1 MVAVGDL
8 KAEPM
13 IERLRRHFAEIPSR
27 AAPVEPDPGD
37 PMAAASSTVAMDTEE
52 ESSQVTLTV
61 AAPHPIDRVP
71 DSLAKRRDELVRGVA
86 MEMLENRLARE
97 FDRLKIAGSPPDGKA
112 AEVVSGI
119 GWLEVSASSNPRDAD
134 RVMRS
139 LIRAWRSALAHEFHA
154 TEFAEARGDVRTSL
168 RAHFL
173 SRITDDAADLATR
186 LADSV
191 RTGRLVQFPE
201 DELNRLQADL
211 TTITRQ
217 ECEVLLKAEW
227 AVPPR
232 FFLSGRVDPSKQAS
246 VSEVVTSA
254 MGEPARKV
262 MHGAATRVWNPEAA
276 GPPGRVIRRQLDE
289 GRGFLEAELD
299 NRILVRLA
307 PIPSLG
313 GYVMVQVDA
322 GYGDQSLPP
331 GNAALGTAA
340 EILCRWHP
348 LEGWRQ
354 LELNAA
360 LAEDDVSGSF
370 SVGWNSFQWSGGTDR
385 SQIRRQLDLLAALVN
400 RPGLAAMPRPWV
412 PDAHARAWDEKV
424 RDTFTRKTRETIRL
438 QNGFDPRF
446 EFYPEGLMKTDS
458 TQVADWL
465 LPMLAGERLCVS
477 LAGDFEPEAA
487 LAAVAATFGTL
498 PERPAWEEASRFPPP
513 PLPDPG
519 VTRVVME
526 KHGSVASVTLMFPLG
541 PAGDASEELR
551 RDLLEKVLQLRVV
564 EVLREKRGDSYA
576 PRAHRRMRADH
587 GTEWLVIDVPC
598 AEESTG
604 EMSEVLRGLVRD
616 FRDRGWTRDEFQR
629 ALRPMPHVASRLAR
643 HPLAVLINLQNPAH
657 MPAARQLDPA
667 ALGAME
673 GAVRE
678 LARRALD
685 LDAAVELQVDR

>member
-1 MVAVGDL
+1 
-8 KAEPM
+8 
-13 IERLRRHFAEIPSR
+13 
-27 AAPVEPDPGD
+27 
-37 PMAAASSTVAMDTEE
+37 MAHD
-52 ESSQVTLTV
+52 
-61 AAPHPIDRVP
+61 
-71 DSLAKRRDELVRGVA
+71 
-86 MEMLENRLARE
+86 
-97 FDRLKIAGSPPDGKA
+97 
-112 AEVVSGI
+112 
-119 GWLEVSASSNPRDAD
+119 
-134 RVMRS
+134 
-139 LIRAWRSALAHEFHA
+139 FHT
-154 TEFAEARGDVRTSL
+154 TEFAEARGDVRSAL
-168 RAHFL
+168 RRNFL
-173 SRITDDAADLATR
+173 SRFTDDVSDLATR
-186 LADSV
+186 LADSM
-191 RTGRLVQFPE
+191 RTGRLVHLPE
-201 DELNRLQADL
+201 EELNRRQADL
-211 TTITRQ
+211 ATITGQ
-217 ECEVLLKAEW
+217 ECEACLKAEW

-232 FFLSGRVDPSKQAS
+232 FFLGGRVDSSKQALA
-246 VSEVVTSA
+246 SEVVTSA
-254 MGEPARKV
+254 MGEPVAKV
-262 MHGAATRVWNPEAA
+262 MHGEAARVWNPEAA

-289 GRGFLEAELD
+289 ARGFLEAELY

-340 EILCRWHP
+340 EMLCRWHP

-354 LELNAA
+354 LELDAA
-360 LAEDDVSGSF
+360 LADEDVSGSL
-370 SVGWNSFQWSGGTDR
+370 SVGWNSFQWSGSTDR
-385 SQIRRQLDLLAALVN
+385 SQLRRQLDLLVGLVS

-458 TQVADWL
+458 TQVAEWL

-487 LAAVAATFGTL
+487 LAAVAATFGAL
-498 PERPAWEEASRFPPP
+498 PGRPVWEETGSFPPP

-519 VTRVVME
+519 VTRVVLE
-526 KHGSVASVTLMFPLG
+526 KHGTVASVTLMFSLG
-541 PAGDASEELR
+541 PAGDAAETLR
-551 RDLLEKVLQLRVV
+551 RDLLEQALQLRVV
-564 EVLREKRGDSYA
+564 EVMREKRGDSYA
-576 PRAHRRMRADH
+576 PRVDRRMRADH

-598 AEESTG
+598 AEGRAAET
-604 EMSEVLRGLVRD
+604 SEVLRDLVRS
-616 FRDRGWTRDEFQR
+616 FRDQGWTRDEFQR

-643 HPLAVLINLQNPAH
+643 HPLAVLMHLQSPAR
-657 MPAARQLDPA
+657 MPAPGQLDPA

-678 LARRALD
+678 LARRVLD